1 MPQIIFTATALR
13 DLERLREF
21 LRSKNP
27 PAAQRAASA
36 IINTIRKLESYPDI
50 GRPIDDNDFS
60 FRELLIDFGDTGYLT
75 MYQYDGGERLTVLCI
90 RHQKEAGY

>member
-1 MPQIIFTATALR
+1 MPQIVFTATALR

-36 IINTIRKLESYPDI
+36 IINTIRKLETYPAS
-50 GRPIDDNDFS
+50 GWSSDDSDFS
-60 FRELLIDFGDTGYLT
+60 LRQQLIDFGETGYLAR
-75 MYQYDGGERLTVLCI
+75 YHYDGGERLTVLCI
-90 RHQKEAGY
+90 SHQKEAGY

>member
-1 MPQIIFTATALR
+1 MPQIVFTATALR

-60 FRELLIDFGDTGYLT
+60 FRELLIDFGGTGYLA
-75 MYQYDGGERLTVLCI
+75 MYQYDGGERLTVLCV